1 MGSNMAEQ
9 HPVGFQWVMEAKERG
24 AKVIHV
30 DPRFTRTSA
39 MADLHVPIRPGTDI
53 AFLGGIV
60 NYIFRHEAY
69 FEEYVRHYTNGPVIL
84 KDEFI
89 DTDEVSGFFSGW
101 DPDESAYA
109 IDSWAYNKTS
119 GQTTAGKTIQ
129 LADVSGDQAHGAHGM
144 QLDRGEPPDLDNSM
158 QDERCVLQVLR
169 RHFARYTPENVADI
183 CGCAAADVERV
194 AQALCENSGRERTS
208 ALVYSVG
215 WTHAH
220 RRRAERPGGRDRPAA
235 ARQRRASGRR
245 RAGTARAREHPGLHR
260 HPDALRHPA
269 RLHPDA
275 ASAGAPDA
283 RHIRSTQRAGHGGV
297 GQPAPVHRIV
307 AESVVGGGGD

>member
-89 DTDEVSGFFSGW
+89 DTDEVSGFFSGLG
-101 DPDESAYA
+101 PRCRARTRS
-109 IDSWAYNKTS
+109 
-119 GQTTAGKTIQ
+119 TAGATTRR
-129 LADVSGDQAHGAHGM
+129 AVRPRRARRSSSPTCQATRPTAHM
-144 QLDRGEPPDLDNSM
+144 ACNSIVASRRTSTT
-158 QDERCVLQVLR
+158 RCR
-169 RHFARYTPENVADI
+169 MSAAFSR
-183 CGCAAADVERV
+183 CCAATSLGTRP
-194 AQALCENSGRERTS
+194 RTS
-208 ALVYSVG
+208 PTSAGAPRPTSSA
-215 WTHAH
+215 W
-220 RRRAERPGGRDRPAA
+220 RRPCARTRA
-235 ARQRRASGRR
+235 ASGRR
-245 RAGTARAREHPGLHR
+245 RSSTRSAGRTTPSVCRTSGRARSSSCCSATSGARAAACWHCAGTRTSRAPPTSR
-260 HPDALRHPA
+260 
-269 RLHPDA
+269 
-275 ASAGAPDA
+275 
-283 RHIRSTQRAGHGGV
+283 RSTTSC
-297 GQPAPVHRIV
+297 PATSRCRIRRSTRRSTRSSNSTGRTRGRG
-307 AESVVGGGGD
+307 ATCARTSCRC

>member
-215 WTHAH
+215 WTHH
-220 RRRAERPGGRDRPAA
+220 TVGVQNVRAGAIVQLLLGNVGRPGG
-235 ARQRRASGRR
+235 GV
-245 RAGTARAREHPGLHR
+245 L
-260 HPDALRHPA
+260 ALRGHA
-269 RLHPDA
+269 NIQGSTDIR
-275 ASAGAPDA
+275 
-283 RHIRSTQRAGHGGV
+283 RSTTSC
-297 GQPAPVHRIV
+297 PATSRCRIRRSTRRSTRSFNSTGRTRGRG
-307 AESVVGGGGD
+307 ATCARTSCRC